1 MGQRDNA
8 AEPQVL
14 LHIAAV
20 GGLGSQ
26 ALLASLACTCTRLRD
41 QAEMMSMQLVGQ
53 RPDQGRAPRRDGQ
66 RWLAALRAL
75 EEVECELG
83 AYVSPHHEA
92 FVVAVSKGGG
102 KAGRRRFR
110 LWREMRR
117 LFPTRGDCLRNGQ
130 EVAMRS
136 ARAPAH
142 NWLTAALAVV
152 TQERP
157 KLEAAVGAEEAKR
170 FVEGVAAE
178 LEGMLAALVESVG
191 AYGSIGNAGLQF
203 Q

>member
-1 MGQRDNA
+1 MQSRMIVA
-8 AEPQVL
+8 AAVAARPPLLELDREVL
-14 LHIAAV
+14 LHIVSV
-20 GGLGSQ
+20 GGFGSRT
-26 ALLASLACTCTRLRD
+26 LSSLACTCTRLRD
-41 QAEMMSMQLVGQ
+41 QAEMMSMKLVGQ

-117 LFPTRGDCLRNGQ
+117 LFPTRGDCVRKDGWPKATLRLRCCSCAS
-130 EVAMRS
+130 AMPDFM
-136 ARAPAH
+136 A
-142 NWLTAALAVV
+142 
-152 TQERP
+152 
-157 KLEAAVGAEEAKR
+157 AAVCP
-170 FVEGVAAE
+170 
-178 LEGMLAALVESVG
+178 
-191 AYGSIGNAGLQF
+191 
-203 Q
+203 